1 VGPVIEGTGP
11 NHYHPQYGESRQ
23 ARSGGTIDGG
33 DIEHRASYCMNLE
46 ASKVTTRNEVKGA
59 SGSQASRDSTKS
71 KNDNNNN
78 RRGGGTV
85 ETTGEVSG
93 GHDGRTEGGGDAN
106 GPRRVRLDIPLALP
120 HDGRNYTKCAP
131 LSASVSFGAADTKCL
146 MDPDSNT
153 SIIDFDKLRASYPDV
168 VVNDSVQIS
177 VQGVGQ
183 ASTVGWVVLPVT
195 IHARDALGAV
205 DVEMD
210 VEWHVMRN
218 FKPGLLLGLDTMIDY
233 DIDLCLSKL
242 EGSTHGYQFALDVPY
257 RPFKSVLVKVS
268 RRVVVPGRTA
278 TVVPV
283 RSAMVPGFDYIVEP
297 FYATMK
303 GIMCGP
309 QLPKGLADA
318 GLQALV
324 YVNDSEHPM
333 VLDKD
338 QAVARASMATVDTRV
353 VDTALR
359 RDWQDLVRPTLPD
372 ARTPVGRQAPC
383 AFDLEALKT
392 RAMGSS
398 TASLE
403 LAQSATWFASD
414 RCYEDELCFTA
425 DGREK
430 PRRPRSIPDADAAR
444 LAATAPRRQ
453 PFDEFAVPPD
463 DPEMEIPSVEISD
476 GTLETILDSDF
487 MIDPGLDDGR
497 RQGLLGLLRTYV
509 ASFSKGTR
517 LGKVRGF
524 QATIPLRDGSNAPP
538 PQPNRPQGPAKR
550 QVVDEFI
557 DQMLS
562 WDVIEDSSC
571 NGVPITEREEDIII
585 ERTQ

>member
-11 NHYHPQYGESRQ
+11 NHYHPQYGETRQ

-33 DIEHRASYCMNLE
+33 DIEHRASYRMNLE

-59 SGSQASRDSTKS
+59 SGSQALRDSTRN

-85 ETTGEVSG
+85 ETMRGEVSG

-131 LSASVSFGAADTKCL
+131 LSATVSLGAADTKCL

-168 VVNDSVQIS
+168 VINDSVQIS
-177 VQGVGQ
+177 VHGVGQ

-195 IHARDALGAV
+195 IHARDAFGAV

-210 VEWHVMRN
+210 VERHVMRN

-233 DIDLCLSKL
+233 DMDLCLLKL
-242 EGSTHGYQFALDVPY
+242 EGSTHGYKFALDVPY
-257 RPFKSVLVKVS
+257 RSFKSVLVKVS

-283 RSAMVPGFDYIVEP
+283 KPAMVPGFDYIVEP

-359 RDWQDLVRPTLPD
+359 MDWQDLVRPTLPD
-372 ARTPVGRQAPC
+372 ARTLVGRQAPC

-392 RAMGSS
+392 KAMGSS
-398 TASLE
+398 TAPLE
-403 LAQSATWFASD
+403 IAQSATWFMSD

-430 PRRPRSIPDADAAR
+430 P
-444 LAATAPRRQ
+444 
-453 PFDEFAVPPD
+453 
-463 DPEMEIPSVEISD
+463 
-476 GTLETILDSDF
+476 
-487 MIDPGLDDGR
+487 
-497 RQGLLGLLRTYV
+497 
-509 ASFSKGTR
+509 
-517 LGKVRGF
+517 
-524 QATIPLRDGSNAPP
+524 
-538 PQPNRPQGPAKR
+538 
-550 QVVDEFI
+550 
-557 DQMLS
+557 
-562 WDVIEDSSC
+562 
-571 NGVPITEREEDIII
+571 
-585 ERTQ
+585 